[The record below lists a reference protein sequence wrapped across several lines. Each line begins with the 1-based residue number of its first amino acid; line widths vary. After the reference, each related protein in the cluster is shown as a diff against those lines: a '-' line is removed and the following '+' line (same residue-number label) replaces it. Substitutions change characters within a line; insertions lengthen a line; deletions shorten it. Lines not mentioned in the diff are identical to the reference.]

1 MFLGKW
7 NRHSYSAKSVCKSL
21 AVFERMFVQTFYIN
35 IILLNE
41 IQHVNQN
48 ACPSVLL
55 LTGKHQRVQLQRE
68 KWFIKGCLHL
78 DQFVQKALSCSIISK
93 KCCPQYKQVLALWPI
108 YFLIFPECG
117 LCLGITEYWIMKIEN
132 Q

>member
-1 MFLGKW
+1 ML
-7 NRHSYSAKSVCKSL
+7 
-21 AVFERMFVQTFYIN
+21 
-35 IILLNE
+35 
-41 IQHVNQN
+41 
-48 ACPSVLL
+48 VLL
-55 LTGKHQRVQLQRE
+55 FYFSLVSIREYNYKGE